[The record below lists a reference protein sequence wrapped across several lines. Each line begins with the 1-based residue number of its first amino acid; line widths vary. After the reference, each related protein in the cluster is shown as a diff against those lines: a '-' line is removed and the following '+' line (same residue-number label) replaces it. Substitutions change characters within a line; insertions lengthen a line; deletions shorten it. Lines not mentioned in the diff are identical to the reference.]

1 MTDIIDC
8 RKIVKIYRDQG
19 LNFKALHGIS
29 LRVAEG
35 EFIAITGPS
44 GCGKSTLLNI
54 LGLLD
59 GPTSGSYALA
69 GKNTAGMSD
78 GEKTA
83 LRRGSIGFVFQ
94 SFNLFPN
101 VSVLENI
108 KAPMRYAGLSGASAA
123 RRAADLLR
131 AVGLEDKSKNTPL
144 QISGGQKQRVCIAR
158 ALANDPKI
166 IIADEPTGNLDVKSG
181 ESVMNLFG
189 EINAKGYTV
198 IMVTHDAALAARAHR
213 TIKMLDGN
221 IIC

>member
-1 MTDIIDC
+1 MPDIIDC

-29 LRVAEG
+29 LTVAEG

-108 KAPMRYAGLSGASAA
+108 KAPMRYAGLSGAEAA
-123 RRAADLLR
+123 RRAAELLR